1 MVGNISLKKTC
12 DIYTGGS
19 YCHIAVSILDFE
31 SNHLGS
37 NPSSSL

>member
-12 DIYTGGS
+12 DIYTGS